1 MHRPTL
7 LSCLALACLF
17 LASACALA
25 HWRPSSGRLLE
36 LGVLDRDSGSAL
48 PVLYGDGQGF
58 VEGRPGQ
65 RYAIRLTN
73 RSGERVLAVLSV
85 DGINAV
91 SGETAAPNQ
100 AGYVL
105 EPWQSTEVTGWRKSL
120 SEVAGFAFSELPDSY
135 AARTGRPDNVGVIGI
150 AVFRERRI
158 TPTPRIADRLQRKVE
173 AAERG
178 VMGAPPS
185 TAQALG
191 TAHGPREPSQV
202 ARTNFERASSQ
213 PDEIITLRYDRR
225 ENLIALGL
233 LPPPPVWPRQP
244 AAFPGGFVPDP

>member
-1 MHRPTL
+1 MHRHTL
-7 LSCLALACLF
+7 FSYLALVCLF

-36 LGVLDRDSGSAL
+36 LAVVDRASGAAL
-48 PVLYGDGQGF
+48 PVLSGDGQGF

-73 RSGERVLAVLSV
+73 RSAERVLAVLSV

-91 SGETAAPNQ
+91 SGQTAAPNQ

-105 EPWQSTEVTGWRKSL
+105 DPWQSTEVTGWRKSL

-158 TPTPRIADRLQRKVE
+158 APAPSIADRVQRQVE

-178 VMGAPPS
+178 VMSAPN
-185 TAQALG
+185 TQQALG
-191 TAHGPREPSQV
+191 TAHGPRESSQV

-213 PDEIITLRYDRR
+213 PDEVVTLRYDRR
-225 ENLIALGL
+225 ENLVALGV
-233 LPPPPVWPRQP
+233 LPPPPIWPREP

>member
-1 MHRPTL
+1 MNRHTL
-7 LSCLALACLF
+7 FVCLALSCLF
-17 LASACALA
+17 FVSAGAFA
-25 HWRPSSGRLLE
+25 HGRPAGGRLLE
-36 LGVLDRDSGSAL
+36 LAVIDRGSGAAL
-48 PVLYGDGQGF
+48 PVLYGDAQGF

-73 RSGERVLAVLSV
+73 RSAERVLAVLSV

-91 SGETAAPNQ
+91 SGQTAAPNQ

-120 SEVAGFAFSELPDSY
+120 SEVAAFAFAELPDSY

-158 TPTPRIADRLQRKVE
+158 TPAPSIADRVQSKVE

-178 VMGAPPS
+178 VMGAPS
-185 TAQALG
+185 ARQALG
-191 TAHGPREPSQV
+191 TAHGPRESSQV
-202 ARTNFERASSQ
+202 VRTHFERASSQ
-213 PDEIITLRYDRR
+213 PDEIVTLRYDRR
-225 ENLIALGL
+225 ENLIALGV
-233 LPPPPVWPRQP
+233 LPPPPVWPREP
-244 AAFPGGFVPDP
+244 VAFPGGFVPDP